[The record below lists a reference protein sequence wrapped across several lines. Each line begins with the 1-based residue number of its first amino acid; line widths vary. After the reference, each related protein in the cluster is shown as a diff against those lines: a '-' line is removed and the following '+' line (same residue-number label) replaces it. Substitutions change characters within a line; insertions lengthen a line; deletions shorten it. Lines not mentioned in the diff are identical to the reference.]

1 MQISMLSIRRPVM
14 TCLLMG
20 FFTLFGLFAYR
31 ALPVSE
37 LPQVDF
43 PTINVSASLSGAS
56 PETMA
61 AAVATPLE
69 GQLATISGIDNISS
83 TSSQGTTKIT
93 IQFNLDRNIDG
104 AALDVQSAISA
115 AQRKLPKSMTSTP
128 SMRKSNPADA
138 PIFFIALHSET
149 LPISTVTEYAESKL
163 AQSLSMLPGV
173 AQVGVFGS
181 KPYAVR
187 IQADPDKLV
196 AHDLGFD
203 ELATAIANNNVNDPL
218 GDLDGEHR
226 SLSLQSNGQLENAA
240 AYRKLAV
247 AYRNGAP
254 LYLSQIATVLDSE
267 ENTRVA
273 SWFVDKP
280 GVILAV
286 QRQPGANTIST
297 VDAVRHALPQFE
309 TVLPDSIKMD
319 ILYDRSESIRASIH
333 DVQFTLFLSCVLVV
347 LVIWLFLRNLSATV
361 IPALAVPLSVLGAV
375 PIMYL
380 LDYSLDNLSLLA
392 LTLAVGF
399 VVDDAI
405 VMMENIVRHMEQ
417 GMSAM
422 QAARKGARE
431 IGFTIVS
438 MTISLIAVFIPLLF
452 MSGLMG
458 RLLHEFAVTISAAIA
473 VSGLVSLTL
482 TPMLCSRI
490 LRPQQTT
497 QVVGRFSQWLESG
510 FSALTESYS
519 LSLVAVLR
527 HPRWMLLSFI
537 VSIGLT
543 VALYSQLPKDFL
555 PSTDS
560 GQITLTTKAAPDTS
574 FATLS
579 AMQQQV
585 AAIVRDD
592 PNVAAFM
599 SSVGSTG
606 PNGSANGGSMTI
618 RLVPREQ
625 RPSAD
630 KVIAELRR
638 KVNHIPGI
646 NVFLRNPPMIKIGG
660 MSSAAEYQ
668 FTLQSNDFDELKQW
682 HDRFLT
688 AIRAIPGLLDV
699 TSDQEVVGAGLA
711 ISVDR
716 DKLASYGLTY
726 SQVETALQS
735 AFAARQVSTIY
746 ADTNQYAVILEAL
759 PERQQQATDLSR
771 IKVRNSNGALI
782 ALDAVADFK
791 RQPQTLS
798 VNHLSTLPA
807 ATISFNMR
815 AGMALSD
822 ALTAL
827 DKVKAELAPPMSL
840 TTSLQGSA
848 AAFASSQSGM
858 MVLLVL
864 ALLVVYG
871 VLGMLYESFVH
882 PLTILSGLPSAGLGA
897 LLTLWLFQFPVT
909 LYAFVG
915 ILLLVGIVKKN
926 AIMMIDFA
934 LARER
939 DGIAPDHAIHKAC
952 LVRFRPIMMT
962 TIAALAGALPIALGY
977 GAGAEL
983 RQPLGVAIVGGLVLS
998 QVVTLYLTPVIY
1010 HYLAPWH
1017 AKLNFRS

>member
-1 MQISMLSIRRPVM
+1 MQLSMLSIRRPVM
-14 TCLLMG
+14 TCLLMA
-20 FFTLFGLFAYR
+20 FFTLFGILAYR

-37 LPQVDF
+37 LPQIDF
-43 PTINVSASLSGAS
+43 PTINVTASLSGAS

-61 AAVATPLE
+61 SAVATPLE

-83 TSSQGTTKIT
+83 SSSQGIT
-93 IQFNLDRNIDG
+93 RITLQFDLDRNIDA
-104 AALDVQSAISA
+104 AALDVQSALSS
-115 AQRKLPKSMTSTP
+115 AQRKLPQNMTSSP

-138 PIFFIALHSET
+138 PVFLIALHSDS

-173 AQVGVFGS
+173 AQVSVYGS

-187 IQADPDKLV
+187 IQADPDKLT
-196 AHDLGFD
+196 AHNLGLD
-203 ELATAIANNNVNDPL
+203 ELATAVADNNVNQPL
-218 GDLDGEHR
+218 GDLDGEFR
-226 SLSLQSNGQLENAA
+226 SLSLKSNGQLKNAA
-240 AYRKLAV
+240 AYRKLVV

-254 LYLSQIATVLDSE
+254 LYLSSIANVLDSE

-273 SWFVDKP
+273 SWFIDKP
-280 GVILAV
+280 GIILAV
-286 QRQPGANTIST
+286 QRQAGANTIST
-297 VDAVRHALPQFE
+297 VDAVRQALPQFQSI
-309 TVLPDSIKMD
+309 LPDSIQMD

-333 DVQFTLFLSCVLVV
+333 DVQFTLLLSCALVV

-375 PIMYL
+375 PVMYL
-380 LDYSLDNLSLLA
+380 LNYSLDNLSLLA

-417 GMSAM
+417 GMGAM

-431 IGFTIVS
+431 IGFTILS
-438 MTISLIAVFIPLLF
+438 MTLSLIAVFIPLLF
-452 MSGLMG
+452 MGGLMG

-482 TPMLCSRI
+482 TPMLCSRV
-490 LRPQQTT
+490 LRAEQTT
-497 QVVGRFSQWLESG
+497 ATQGRLSQWLERG
-510 FSALTESYS
+510 FSTLTESYS
-519 LSLVAVLR
+519 VSLVAVLR
-527 HPRWMLLSFI
+527 HPRWVMFTFFA
-537 VSIGLT
+537 SIALT
-543 VALYSQLPKDFL
+543 VLLYQQLPKDFL

-579 AMQQQV
+579 RMQQQV
-585 AAIVRDD
+585 AEIVKAD

-625 RPSAD
+625 RLSAD
-630 KVIAELRR
+630 QVIAELRQ
-638 KVNHIPGI
+638 KVNHIPGLS
-646 NVFLRNPPMIKIGG
+646 VYLRNPPSIRIGG
-660 MSSAAEYQ
+660 MSTASEYQ
-668 FTLQSNDFDELKQW
+668 FTVQSNDFNELTQW

-688 AIRAIPGLLDV
+688 VIRAIPGLRDV
-699 TSDQEVVGAGLA
+699 TSDQEVVGAGLSVA
-711 ISVDR
+711 VDR

-746 ADTNQYAVILEAL
+746 ADTDQYAVILEVL
-759 PERQQQATDLSR
+759 PERQQQAADLSR
-771 IKVRNSNGALI
+771 IRVRNNDGVLI
-782 ALDAVADFK
+782 SLDTVASFK
-791 RQPQTLS
+791 RQPQTLT
-798 VNHLSTLPA
+798 VNHLGTLPA
-807 ATISFNMR
+807 ATISFNMSS
-815 AGMALSD
+815 GMALGD
-822 ALTAL
+822 ALKAL
-827 DKVKAELAPPMSL
+827 DQVKEELLPPASVV
-840 TTSLQGSA
+840 TSLQGSA

-915 ILLLVGIVKKN
+915 ILLLIGIVKKN

-934 LARER
+934 LDRER
-939 DGIAPDHAIHKAC
+939 DGMTPDDAIHQAC

-962 TIAALAGALPIALGY
+962 SIAALAGALPIALGY

-983 RQPLGVAIVGGLVLS
+983 RQPLGVSIVGGLLLS
-998 QVVTLYLTPVIY
+998 QIVTLYLTPVIY

>member
-1 MQISMLSIRRPVM
+1 MQLSMLSIRRPVM
-14 TCLLMG
+14 TCLLMA
-20 FFTLFGLFAYR
+20 FFTLFGILAYR

-37 LPQVDF
+37 LPQIDF
-43 PTINVSASLSGAS
+43 PTINVTASLSGAS

-61 AAVATPLE
+61 SAVATPLE

-83 TSSQGTTKIT
+83 SSSQGIT
-93 IQFNLDRNIDG
+93 RITLQFDLDRNIDT
-104 AALDVQSAISA
+104 AALDVQSALSS
-115 AQRKLPKSMTSTP
+115 AQRKLPQNMTSSP

-138 PIFFIALHSET
+138 PVFLIALHSDS

-173 AQVGVFGS
+173 AQVSVYGS

-187 IQADPDKLV
+187 IQADPDKLT
-196 AHDLGFD
+196 AHNLGLD
-203 ELATAIANNNVNDPL
+203 ELATAVADNNVNQPL
-218 GDLDGEHR
+218 GDLDGEFR
-226 SLSLQSNGQLENAA
+226 SLSLKSNGQLKNAA
-240 AYRKLAV
+240 AYRKLVV

-254 LYLSQIATVLDSE
+254 LYLSSIANVLDSE

-273 SWFVDKP
+273 SWFIDKP
-280 GVILAV
+280 GIILAV
-286 QRQPGANTIST
+286 QRQAGANTIST
-297 VDAVRHALPQFE
+297 VDAVRQALPQFQSI
-309 TVLPDSIKMD
+309 LPDSIQMD

-333 DVQFTLFLSCVLVV
+333 DVQFTLLLSCALVV

-375 PIMYL
+375 PVMYL
-380 LDYSLDNLSLLA
+380 LNYSLDNLSLLA

-417 GMSAM
+417 GMGAM

-431 IGFTIVS
+431 IGFTILS
-438 MTISLIAVFIPLLF
+438 MTLSLIAVFIPLLF
-452 MSGLMG
+452 MGGLMG

-482 TPMLCSRI
+482 TPMLCSRV
-490 LRPQQTT
+490 LRAEQTT
-497 QVVGRFSQWLESG
+497 ATQGRLSQWLERG
-510 FSALTESYS
+510 FSTLTESYS
-519 LSLVAVLR
+519 VSLVAVLR
-527 HPRWMLLSFI
+527 HPRWVMFTFFA
-537 VSIGLT
+537 SIALT
-543 VALYSQLPKDFL
+543 VLLYQQLPKDFL

-579 AMQQQV
+579 RMQQQV
-585 AAIVRDD
+585 AEIVKAD

-625 RPSAD
+625 RLSAD
-630 KVIAELRR
+630 QVIAELRQ
-638 KVNHIPGI
+638 KVNHIPGLS
-646 NVFLRNPPMIKIGG
+646 VYLRNPPSIRIGG
-660 MSSAAEYQ
+660 MSTASEYQ
-668 FTLQSNDFDELKQW
+668 FTVQSNDFNELTQW

-688 AIRAIPGLLDV
+688 VIRAIPGLRDV
-699 TSDQEVVGAGLA
+699 TSDQEVVGAGLSVA
-711 ISVDR
+711 VDR

-746 ADTNQYAVILEAL
+746 ADTDQYAVILEVL
-759 PERQQQATDLSR
+759 PERQQQAADLSR
-771 IKVRNSNGALI
+771 IRVRNNDGVLI
-782 ALDAVADFK
+782 SLDTVASFK
-791 RQPQTLS
+791 RQPQTLT
-798 VNHLSTLPA
+798 VNHLGTLPA
-807 ATISFNMR
+807 ATISFNMSS
-815 AGMALSD
+815 GMALGD
-822 ALTAL
+822 ALKAL
-827 DKVKAELAPPMSL
+827 DQVKEELLPPASVV
-840 TTSLQGSA
+840 TSLQGSA

-915 ILLLVGIVKKN
+915 ILLLIGIVKKN

-934 LARER
+934 LDRER
-939 DGIAPDHAIHKAC
+939 DGMTPDDAIHQAC

-962 TIAALAGALPIALGY
+962 SIAALAGALPIALGY

-983 RQPLGVAIVGGLVLS
+983 RQPLGVSIVGGLLLS
-998 QVVTLYLTPVIY
+998 QIVTLYLTPVIY

>member
-1 MQISMLSIRRPVM
+1 MQLSMLSIRRPVM
-14 TCLLMG
+14 TCLLMA
-20 FFTLFGLFAYR
+20 FFTLFGILAYR

-37 LPQVDF
+37 LPQIDF
-43 PTINVSASLSGAS
+43 PTINVTASLSGAS

-61 AAVATPLE
+61 SAVATPLE

-83 TSSQGTTKIT
+83 SSSQGIT
-93 IQFNLDRNIDG
+93 RITLQFDLDRNIDA
-104 AALDVQSAISA
+104 AALDVQSALSS
-115 AQRKLPKSMTSTP
+115 AQRKLPQNMTSSP

-138 PIFFIALHSET
+138 PVFLIALHSDS

-173 AQVGVFGS
+173 AQVSVYGS

-187 IQADPDKLV
+187 IQADPDKLT
-196 AHDLGFD
+196 AHNLGLD
-203 ELATAIANNNVNDPL
+203 ELATAVADNNVNQPL
-218 GDLDGEHR
+218 GDLDGEFR
-226 SLSLQSNGQLENAA
+226 SLSLKSNGQLKNAA
-240 AYRKLAV
+240 AYRKLVV

-254 LYLSQIATVLDSE
+254 LYLSSIANVLDSE

-273 SWFVDKP
+273 SWFIDKP
-280 GVILAV
+280 GIILAV
-286 QRQPGANTIST
+286 QRQAGANTIST
-297 VDAVRHALPQFE
+297 VDAVRQALPQFQSI
-309 TVLPDSIKMD
+309 LPDSIQMD

-333 DVQFTLFLSCVLVV
+333 DVQFTLLLSCALVV

-375 PIMYL
+375 PVMYL
-380 LDYSLDNLSLLA
+380 LNYSLDNLSLLA

-417 GMSAM
+417 GMGAM

-431 IGFTIVS
+431 IGFTILS
-438 MTISLIAVFIPLLF
+438 MTLSLIAVFIPLLF
-452 MSGLMG
+452 MGGLMG

-482 TPMLCSRI
+482 TPMLCSRV
-490 LRPQQTT
+490 LRPEQATAT
-497 QVVGRFSQWLESG
+497 QGRLSQWLERG
-510 FSALTESYS
+510 FSTLTESYS
-519 LSLVAVLR
+519 VSLVAVLR
-527 HPRWMLLSFI
+527 HPRWVMFTFFA
-537 VSIGLT
+537 SIALT
-543 VALYSQLPKDFL
+543 VLLYQQLPKDFL

-579 AMQQQV
+579 RMQQQV
-585 AAIVRDD
+585 AEIVKAD

-625 RPSAD
+625 RLSAD
-630 KVIAELRR
+630 QVIAELRQ
-638 KVNHIPGI
+638 KVNHIPGLS
-646 NVFLRNPPMIKIGG
+646 VYLRNPPSIRIGG
-660 MSSAAEYQ
+660 MSTASEYQ
-668 FTLQSNDFDELKQW
+668 FTVQSNDFNELTQW

-688 AIRAIPGLLDV
+688 VIRAIPGLRDV
-699 TSDQEVVGAGLA
+699 TSDQEVVGAGLSVA
-711 ISVDR
+711 VDR

-746 ADTNQYAVILEAL
+746 ADTDQYAVILEVL
-759 PERQQQATDLSR
+759 PERQQQAADLSR
-771 IKVRNSNGALI
+771 IRVRNNDGVLI
-782 ALDAVADFK
+782 SLDTVASFK
-791 RQPQTLS
+791 RQPQTLT
-798 VNHLSTLPA
+798 VNHLGTLPA
-807 ATISFNMR
+807 ATISFNMSS
-815 AGMALSD
+815 GMALGD
-822 ALTAL
+822 ALKAL
-827 DKVKAELAPPMSL
+827 DQVKEELLPPASVV
-840 TTSLQGSA
+840 TSLQGSA

-897 LLTLWLFQFPVT
+897 LLILWLFQFPVT

-915 ILLLVGIVKKN
+915 ILLLIGIVKKN

-934 LARER
+934 LDRER
-939 DGIAPDHAIHKAC
+939 DGMTPDDAIHQAC

-962 TIAALAGALPIALGY
+962 SIAALAGALPIALGY

-983 RQPLGVAIVGGLVLS
+983 RQPLGVSIVGGLLLS
-998 QVVTLYLTPVIY
+998 QIVTLYLTPVIY

>member
-1 MQISMLSIRRPVM
+1 MQLSMLSIRRPVM
-14 TCLLMG
+14 TCLLMA
-20 FFTLFGLFAYR
+20 FFTLFGILAYR

-37 LPQVDF
+37 LPQIDF
-43 PTINVSASLSGAS
+43 PTINVTASLSGAS

-61 AAVATPLE
+61 SAVATPLE

-83 TSSQGTTKIT
+83 SSSQGIT
-93 IQFNLDRNIDG
+93 RITLQFDLDRNIDA
-104 AALDVQSAISA
+104 AALDVQSALSS
-115 AQRKLPKSMTSTP
+115 AQRKLPQNMTSSP

-138 PIFFIALHSET
+138 PVFLIALHSDS

-173 AQVGVFGS
+173 AQVSVYGS

-187 IQADPDKLV
+187 IQADPDKLT
-196 AHDLGFD
+196 AHNLGLD
-203 ELATAIANNNVNDPL
+203 ELATAVADNNVNQPL
-218 GDLDGEHR
+218 GDLDGEFR
-226 SLSLQSNGQLENAA
+226 SLSLKSNGQLKNAA
-240 AYRKLAV
+240 AYRKLVV

-254 LYLSQIATVLDSE
+254 LYLSSIANVLDSE

-273 SWFVDKP
+273 SWFIDKP
-280 GVILAV
+280 GIILAV
-286 QRQPGANTIST
+286 QRQAGANTIST
-297 VDAVRHALPQFE
+297 VDAVRQALPQFQSI
-309 TVLPDSIKMD
+309 LPDSIQMD

-333 DVQFTLFLSCVLVV
+333 DVQFTLLLSCALVV

-375 PIMYL
+375 PVMYL
-380 LDYSLDNLSLLA
+380 LNYSLDNLSLLA

-417 GMSAM
+417 GMGAM

-431 IGFTIVS
+431 IGFTILS
-438 MTISLIAVFIPLLF
+438 MTLSLIAVFIPLLF
-452 MSGLMG
+452 MGGLMG

-482 TPMLCSRI
+482 TPMLCSRV
-490 LRPQQTT
+490 LRAEQTT
-497 QVVGRFSQWLESG
+497 ATQGRLSQWLERG
-510 FSALTESYS
+510 FSTLTESYS
-519 LSLVAVLR
+519 VSLVAVLR
-527 HPRWMLLSFI
+527 HPRWVMFTFFA
-537 VSIGLT
+537 SIALT
-543 VALYSQLPKDFL
+543 VLLYQQLPKDFL

-579 AMQQQV
+579 RMQQQV
-585 AAIVRDD
+585 AEIVKAD

-625 RPSAD
+625 RLSAD
-630 KVIAELRR
+630 QVIAELRQ
-638 KVNHIPGI
+638 KVNHIPGLS
-646 NVFLRNPPMIKIGG
+646 VYLRNPPSIRIGG
-660 MSSAAEYQ
+660 MSTASEYQ
-668 FTLQSNDFDELKQW
+668 FTVQSNDFNELTQW

-688 AIRAIPGLLDV
+688 AIRAIPGLRDV
-699 TSDQEVVGAGLA
+699 TSDQEVVGAGLSVA
-711 ISVDR
+711 VDR

-746 ADTNQYAVILEAL
+746 ADTDQYAVILEVL
-759 PERQQQATDLSR
+759 PERQQQAADLSR
-771 IKVRNSNGALI
+771 IRVRNNDGVLI
-782 ALDAVADFK
+782 SLDTVASFK
-791 RQPQTLS
+791 RQPQTLT
-798 VNHLSTLPA
+798 VNHLGTLPA
-807 ATISFNMR
+807 ATISFNMSS
-815 AGMALSD
+815 GMALGD
-822 ALTAL
+822 ALKAL
-827 DKVKAELAPPMSL
+827 DQVKEELLPPASVV
-840 TTSLQGSA
+840 TSLQGSA

-897 LLTLWLFQFPVT
+897 WLILWLFQFPVT

-915 ILLLVGIVKKN
+915 ILLLIGIVKKN

-934 LARER
+934 LDRER
-939 DGIAPDHAIHKAC
+939 DGMTPDDAIHQAC

-962 TIAALAGALPIALGY
+962 SIAALAGALPIALGY

-983 RQPLGVAIVGGLVLS
+983 RQPLGVSIVGGLLLS
-998 QVVTLYLTPVIY
+998 QIVTLYLTPVIY

>member
-1 MQISMLSIRRPVM
+1 MQLSMLSIRRPVM
-14 TCLLMG
+14 TCLLMA
-20 FFTLFGLFAYR
+20 FFTLFGILAYR

-37 LPQVDF
+37 LPQIDF
-43 PTINVSASLSGAS
+43 PTINVTASLSGAS

-61 AAVATPLE
+61 SAVATPLE

-83 TSSQGTTKIT
+83 SSSQGIT
-93 IQFNLDRNIDG
+93 RITLQFDLDRNIDA
-104 AALDVQSAISA
+104 AALDVQSALSS
-115 AQRKLPKSMTSTP
+115 AQRKLPQNMTSSP

-138 PIFFIALHSET
+138 PVFLIALHSDS

-173 AQVGVFGS
+173 AQVSVYGS

-187 IQADPDKLV
+187 IQADPDKLT
-196 AHDLGFD
+196 AHNLGLD
-203 ELATAIANNNVNDPL
+203 ELATAVADNNVNQPL
-218 GDLDGEHR
+218 GDLDGEFR
-226 SLSLQSNGQLENAA
+226 SLSLKSNGQLKNAA
-240 AYRKLAV
+240 AYRKLVV

-254 LYLSQIATVLDSE
+254 LYLSSIANVLDSE

-273 SWFVDKP
+273 SWFIDKP
-280 GVILAV
+280 GIILAV
-286 QRQPGANTIST
+286 QRQAGANTIST
-297 VDAVRHALPQFE
+297 VDAVRQALPQFQSI
-309 TVLPDSIKMD
+309 LPDSIQMD

-333 DVQFTLFLSCVLVV
+333 DVQFTLLLSCALVV

-375 PIMYL
+375 PVMYL
-380 LDYSLDNLSLLA
+380 LNYSLDNLSLLA

-417 GMSAM
+417 GMGAM

-431 IGFTIVS
+431 IGFTILS
-438 MTISLIAVFIPLLF
+438 MTLSLIAVFIPLLF
-452 MSGLMG
+452 MGGLMG

-482 TPMLCSRI
+482 TPMLCSRV
-490 LRPQQTT
+490 LRPEQATAT
-497 QVVGRFSQWLESG
+497 QGRLSQWLERG
-510 FSALTESYS
+510 FSTLTESYS
-519 LSLVAVLR
+519 VSLVAVLR
-527 HPRWMLLSFI
+527 HPRWVMFTFFA
-537 VSIGLT
+537 SIALT
-543 VALYSQLPKDFL
+543 VLLYQQLPKDFL

-579 AMQQQV
+579 RMQQQV
-585 AAIVRDD
+585 AEIVKAD

-625 RPSAD
+625 RLSAD
-630 KVIAELRR
+630 QVIAELRQ
-638 KVNHIPGI
+638 KVNHIPGLS
-646 NVFLRNPPMIKIGG
+646 VYLRNPPSIRIGG
-660 MSSAAEYQ
+660 MSTASEYQ
-668 FTLQSNDFDELKQW
+668 FTVQSNDFNELTQW

-688 AIRAIPGLLDV
+688 AIRAIPGLRDV
-699 TSDQEVVGAGLA
+699 TSDQEVVGAGLSVA
-711 ISVDR
+711 VDR

-746 ADTNQYAVILEAL
+746 ADTDQYAVILEVL
-759 PERQQQATDLSR
+759 PERQQQAADLSR
-771 IKVRNSNGALI
+771 IRVRNNDGVLI
-782 ALDAVADFK
+782 SLDTVASFK
-791 RQPQTLS
+791 RQPQTLT
-798 VNHLSTLPA
+798 VNHLGTLPA
-807 ATISFNMR
+807 ATISFNMSS
-815 AGMALSD
+815 GMALGD
-822 ALTAL
+822 ALKAL
-827 DKVKAELAPPMSL
+827 DQVKEELLPPASVV
-840 TTSLQGSA
+840 TSLQGSA

-915 ILLLVGIVKKN
+915 ILLLIGIVKKN

-934 LARER
+934 LDRER
-939 DGIAPDHAIHKAC
+939 DGMTPDDAIHQAC

-962 TIAALAGALPIALGY
+962 SIAALAGALPIALGY

-983 RQPLGVAIVGGLVLS
+983 RQPLGVSIVGGLLLS
-998 QVVTLYLTPVIY
+998 QIVTLYLTPVIY

>member
-1 MQISMLSIRRPVM
+1 MQLSMLSIRRPVM
-14 TCLLMG
+14 TCLLMA
-20 FFTLFGLFAYR
+20 FFTLFGILAYR

-37 LPQVDF
+37 LPQIDF
-43 PTINVSASLSGAS
+43 PTINVTASLSGAS

-61 AAVATPLE
+61 SAVATPLE

-83 TSSQGTTKIT
+83 SSSQGIT
-93 IQFNLDRNIDG
+93 RITLQFDLDRNIDA
-104 AALDVQSAISA
+104 AALDVQSALSS
-115 AQRKLPKSMTSTP
+115 AQRKLPQNMTSSP

-138 PIFFIALHSET
+138 PVFLIALHSDS

-173 AQVGVFGS
+173 AQVSVYGS

-187 IQADPDKLV
+187 IQADPDKLT
-196 AHDLGFD
+196 AHNLGLD
-203 ELATAIANNNVNDPL
+203 ELATAVADNNVNQPL
-218 GDLDGEHR
+218 GDLDGEFR
-226 SLSLQSNGQLENAA
+226 SLSLKSNGQLKNAA
-240 AYRKLAV
+240 AYRKLVV

-254 LYLSQIATVLDSE
+254 LYLSSIANVLDSE

-273 SWFVDKP
+273 SWFIDKP
-280 GVILAV
+280 GIILAV
-286 QRQPGANTIST
+286 QRQAGANTIST
-297 VDAVRHALPQFE
+297 VDAVRQALPQFQSI
-309 TVLPDSIKMD
+309 LPDSIQMD

-333 DVQFTLFLSCVLVV
+333 DVQFTLLLSCALVV

-375 PIMYL
+375 PVMYL
-380 LDYSLDNLSLLA
+380 LNYSLDNLSLLA

-417 GMSAM
+417 GMGAM

-431 IGFTIVS
+431 IGFTILS
-438 MTISLIAVFIPLLF
+438 MTLSLIAVFIPLLF
-452 MSGLMG
+452 MGGLMG

-482 TPMLCSRI
+482 TPMLCSRV
-490 LRPQQTT
+490 LRPEQATAT
-497 QVVGRFSQWLESG
+497 QGRLSQWLERG
-510 FSALTESYS
+510 FSTLTESYS
-519 LSLVAVLR
+519 VSLVAVLR
-527 HPRWMLLSFI
+527 HPRWVMFTFFASMA
-537 VSIGLT
+537 LT
-543 VALYSQLPKDFL
+543 VLLYQQLPKDFL

-579 AMQQQV
+579 RMQQQV
-585 AAIVRDD
+585 AEIVKAD

-625 RPSAD
+625 RLSAD
-630 KVIAELRR
+630 QVIAELRQ
-638 KVNHIPGI
+638 KVNHIPGLS
-646 NVFLRNPPMIKIGG
+646 VYLRNPPSIRIGG
-660 MSSAAEYQ
+660 MSTASEYQ
-668 FTLQSNDFDELKQW
+668 FTVQSNDFNELTQW

-688 AIRAIPGLLDV
+688 VIRAIPGLRDV
-699 TSDQEVVGAGLA
+699 TSDQEVVGAGLSVA
-711 ISVDR
+711 VDR

-746 ADTNQYAVILEAL
+746 ADTDQYAVILEVL
-759 PERQQQATDLSR
+759 PERQQQAADLSR
-771 IKVRNSNGALI
+771 IRVRNNDGVLI
-782 ALDAVADFK
+782 SLDTVASFK
-791 RQPQTLS
+791 RQPQTLT
-798 VNHLSTLPA
+798 VNHLGTLPA
-807 ATISFNMR
+807 ATISFNMSS
-815 AGMALSD
+815 GMALGD
-822 ALTAL
+822 ALKAL
-827 DKVKAELAPPMSL
+827 DQVKEELLPPASVV
-840 TTSLQGSA
+840 TSLQGSA

-915 ILLLVGIVKKN
+915 ILLLIGIVKKN

-934 LARER
+934 LDRER
-939 DGIAPDHAIHKAC
+939 DGMTPDDAIHQAC

-962 TIAALAGALPIALGY
+962 SIAALAGALPIALGY

-983 RQPLGVAIVGGLVLS
+983 RQPLGVSIVGGLLLS
-998 QVVTLYLTPVIY
+998 QIVTLYLTPVIY

>member
-1 MQISMLSIRRPVM
+1 MQLSMLSIRRPVM
-14 TCLLMG
+14 TCLLMA
-20 FFTLFGLFAYR
+20 FFTLFGILAYR

-37 LPQVDF
+37 LPQIDF
-43 PTINVSASLSGAS
+43 PTINVTASLSGAS

-61 AAVATPLE
+61 SAVATPLE

-83 TSSQGTTKIT
+83 SSSQGIT
-93 IQFNLDRNIDG
+93 RITLQFDLDRNIDA
-104 AALDVQSAISA
+104 AALDVQSALSS
-115 AQRKLPKSMTSTP
+115 AQRKLPQNMTSSP

-138 PIFFIALHSET
+138 PVFLIALHSDS

-173 AQVGVFGS
+173 AQVSVYGS

-187 IQADPDKLV
+187 IQADPDKLT
-196 AHDLGFD
+196 AHNLGLD
-203 ELATAIANNNVNDPL
+203 ELATAVADNNVNQPL
-218 GDLDGEHR
+218 GDLDGEFR
-226 SLSLQSNGQLENAA
+226 SLSLKSNGQLKNAA
-240 AYRKLAV
+240 AYRKLVV

-254 LYLSQIATVLDSE
+254 LYLSSIANVLDSE

-273 SWFVDKP
+273 SWFIDKP
-280 GVILAV
+280 GIILAV
-286 QRQPGANTIST
+286 QRQAGANTIST
-297 VDAVRHALPQFE
+297 VDAVRQALPQFQSI
-309 TVLPDSIKMD
+309 LPDSIQMD

-333 DVQFTLFLSCVLVV
+333 DVQFTLLLSCALVV

-375 PIMYL
+375 PVMYL
-380 LDYSLDNLSLLA
+380 LNYSLDNLSLLA

-417 GMSAM
+417 GMGAM

-431 IGFTIVS
+431 IGFTILS
-438 MTISLIAVFIPLLF
+438 MTLSLIAVFIPLLF
-452 MSGLMG
+452 MGGLMG

-482 TPMLCSRI
+482 TPMLCSRV
-490 LRPQQTT
+490 LRAEQTT
-497 QVVGRFSQWLESG
+497 ATQGRLSQWLERG
-510 FSALTESYS
+510 FSTLTESYS
-519 LSLVAVLR
+519 VSLVAVLR
-527 HPRWMLLSFI
+527 HPRWVMFTFF
-537 VSIGLT
+537 VSMALT
-543 VALYSQLPKDFL
+543 VLLYQQLPKDFL

-579 AMQQQV
+579 RMQQQV
-585 AAIVRDD
+585 AEIVKAD

-625 RPSAD
+625 RLSAD
-630 KVIAELRR
+630 QVIAELRQ
-638 KVNHIPGI
+638 KVNHIPGLS
-646 NVFLRNPPMIKIGG
+646 VYLRNPPSIRIGG
-660 MSSAAEYQ
+660 MSTASEYQ
-668 FTLQSNDFDELKQW
+668 FTVQSNDFNELTQW

-688 AIRAIPGLLDV
+688 VIRAIPGLRDV
-699 TSDQEVVGAGLA
+699 TSDQEVVGAGLSVA
-711 ISVDR
+711 VDR

-746 ADTNQYAVILEAL
+746 ADTDQYAVILEVL
-759 PERQQQATDLSR
+759 PERQQQAADLSR
-771 IKVRNSNGALI
+771 IRVRNNDGVLI
-782 ALDAVADFK
+782 SLDTVASFK
-791 RQPQTLS
+791 RQPQTLT
-798 VNHLSTLPA
+798 VNHLGTLPA
-807 ATISFNMR
+807 ATISFNMSS
-815 AGMALSD
+815 GMALGD
-822 ALTAL
+822 ALKAL
-827 DKVKAELAPPMSL
+827 DQVKEELLPPASVV
-840 TTSLQGSA
+840 TSLQGSA

-915 ILLLVGIVKKN
+915 ILLLIGIVKKN

-934 LARER
+934 LDRER
-939 DGIAPDHAIHKAC
+939 DGMTPDDAIHQAC

-962 TIAALAGALPIALGY
+962 SIAALAGALPIALGY

-983 RQPLGVAIVGGLVLS
+983 RQPLGVSIVGGLLLS
-998 QVVTLYLTPVIY
+998 QIVTLYLTPVIY

>member
-1 MQISMLSIRRPVM
+1 MQLSMLSIRRPVM
-14 TCLLMG
+14 TCLLMS
-20 FFTLFGLFAYR
+20 FFTLFGVLAYQ

-37 LPQVDF
+37 LPQIDF
-43 PTINVSASLSGAS
+43 PTINITASLSGAS

-61 AAVATPLE
+61 SAVATPLE
-69 GQLATISGIDNISS
+69 GQLATIAGIDNISS

-93 IQFNLDRNIDG
+93 IQFDLDRNIDG

-115 AQRKLPKSMTSTP
+115 AQRKLPQNMTSLP
-128 SMRKSNPADA
+128 SMKKTNPADA
-138 PIFFIALHSET
+138 PIFYIALHSDS

-173 AQVGVFGS
+173 AQVGVYGA

-187 IQADPDKLV
+187 IQADPDKLT
-196 AHDLGFD
+196 AHNLGLD
-203 ELATAIANNNVNDPL
+203 ELATAVANNNVNQPI
-218 GDLDGEHR
+218 GDLDGAHR

-240 AYRKLAV
+240 AYRKLV
-247 AYRNGAP
+247 IAYHNGAP
-254 LYLSQIATVLDSE
+254 LYLTEVANVLDSE

-273 SWFVDKP
+273 SWFVNKP

-297 VDAVRHALPQFE
+297 VDAVKKALPQFQAI
-309 TVLPDSIKMD
+309 LPDSIHMD

-333 DVQFTLFLSCVLVV
+333 DVQFTLLLSCALVV

-375 PIMYL
+375 PVMYIL
-380 LDYSLDNLSLLA
+380 NYSLDNLSLLA

-405 VMMENIVRHMEQ
+405 VMMENIVRHMEE
-417 GMSAM
+417 GMPAL

-431 IGFTIVS
+431 IGFTILS
-438 MTISLIAVFIPLLF
+438 MTLSLVAVFIPLLF
-452 MSGLMG
+452 MGGLMG

-482 TPMLCSRI
+482 TPMLCSRV
-490 LRPQQTT
+490 LRPQHETKEQG
-497 QVVGRFSQWLESG
+497 VIAQWLERAFDS
-510 FSALTESYS
+510 LTENYS
-519 LSLVAVLR
+519 LSLVSALR
-527 HPRWMLLSFI
+527 HPRIVLAVFLASIILSVLL
-537 VSIGLT
+537 
-543 VALYSQLPKDFL
+543 YQQLPKDFL

-574 FATLS
+574 FETLS
-579 AMQQQV
+579 RMQQRV
-585 AAIVRDD
+585 AEIIRQD

-606 PNGSANGGSMTI
+606 PNGSSNGGSMTI
-618 RLVPREQ
+618 RLVPSNQ

-630 KVIAELRR
+630 QVIAELRK
-638 KVNHIPGI
+638 KVSHIPGM
-646 NVFLRNPPMIKIGG
+646 NVFLRNPPSIRIGG
-660 MSSAAEYQ
+660 MSTASEYQ
-668 FTLQSNDFDELKQW
+668 FTLQSNDFDELKLW
-682 HDRFLT
+682 HDRFLK
-688 AIRAIPGLLDV
+688 AIRAIPGLMDV

-711 ISVDR
+711 VKVDR
-716 DKLASYGLTY
+716 DKLASYGLNY
-726 SQVETALQS
+726 SQVETTLQS

-746 ADTNQYAVILEAL
+746 ADTNQYAVILEVL
-759 PERQQQATDLSR
+759 PEYQQQAADLSR
-771 IKVRNSNGALI
+771 IRIRNSNGVLI
-782 ALDAVADFK
+782 SLDTVASYT
-791 RQPQTLS
+791 RQPQTLT
-798 VNHLSTLPA
+798 VNHLGTLPA

-815 AGMALSD
+815 QGMALSD
-822 ALTAL
+822 ALAAL
-827 DKVKAELAPPMSL
+827 DKVKEDLLPPATL
-840 TTSLQGSA
+840 VTSLQGSA
-848 AAFASSQSGM
+848 AAFAGSQSGM
-858 MVLLVL
+858 MVLLLL

-897 LLTLWLFQFPVT
+897 LVTLWLFQFPIT

-915 ILLLVGIVKKN
+915 ILLLIGIVKKN

-934 LARER
+934 LERER
-939 DGIAPDHAIHKAC
+939 EGMAPDQAIHQAC
-952 LVRFRPIMMT
+952 LIRFRPIMMT
-962 TIAALAGALPIALGY
+962 SIAALAGALPIALGL

-983 RQPLGVAIVGGLVLS
+983 RQPLGVAIVGGLLLS

-1017 AKLNFRS
+1017 AKLNFRH

>member
-1 MQISMLSIRRPVM
+1 MQLSMLSIRRPVM
-14 TCLLMG
+14 TCLLMA
-20 FFTLFGLFAYR
+20 FFTLFGILAYR

-37 LPQVDF
+37 LPQIDF
-43 PTINVSASLSGAS
+43 PTINVTASLSGAS

-61 AAVATPLE
+61 SAVATPLE

-83 TSSQGTTKIT
+83 SSSQGIT
-93 IQFNLDRNIDG
+93 RITLQFDLDRNIDA
-104 AALDVQSAISA
+104 AALDVQSALSS
-115 AQRKLPKSMTSTP
+115 AQRKLPQNMTSSP

-138 PIFFIALHSET
+138 PVFLIALHSDS

-173 AQVGVFGS
+173 AQVSVYGS

-187 IQADPDKLV
+187 IQADPDKLT
-196 AHDLGFD
+196 AHNLGLD
-203 ELATAIANNNVNDPL
+203 ELATAVADNNVNQPL
-218 GDLDGEHR
+218 GDLDGEFR
-226 SLSLQSNGQLENAA
+226 SLSLKSNGQLKNAA
-240 AYRKLAV
+240 AYRKLVV

-254 LYLSQIATVLDSE
+254 LYLSSIANVLDSE

-273 SWFVDKP
+273 SWFIDKP
-280 GVILAV
+280 GIILAV
-286 QRQPGANTIST
+286 QRQAGANTIST
-297 VDAVRHALPQFE
+297 VDAVRQALPQFQSI
-309 TVLPDSIKMD
+309 LPDSIQMD

-333 DVQFTLFLSCVLVV
+333 DVQFTLLLSCALVV

-375 PIMYL
+375 PVMYL
-380 LDYSLDNLSLLA
+380 LNYSLDNLSLLA

-417 GMSAM
+417 GMGAM

-431 IGFTIVS
+431 IGFTILS
-438 MTISLIAVFIPLLF
+438 MTLSLIAVFIPLLF
-452 MSGLMG
+452 MGGLMG
-458 RLLHEFAVTISAAIA
+458 RLLHEFTVTISAAIA

-482 TPMLCSRI
+482 TPMLCSRV
-490 LRPQQTT
+490 LRAEQTT
-497 QVVGRFSQWLESG
+497 ATQGRLSQWLERG
-510 FSALTESYS
+510 FSTLTESYS
-519 LSLVAVLR
+519 VSLVAVLR
-527 HPRWMLLSFI
+527 HPRWVMFTFFA
-537 VSIGLT
+537 SIALT
-543 VALYSQLPKDFL
+543 VLLYQQLPKDFL

-579 AMQQQV
+579 RMQQQV
-585 AAIVRDD
+585 AEIVKAD

-625 RPSAD
+625 RLSAD
-630 KVIAELRR
+630 QVIAELRQ
-638 KVNHIPGI
+638 KVNHIPGLS
-646 NVFLRNPPMIKIGG
+646 VYLRNPPSIRIGG
-660 MSSAAEYQ
+660 MSTASEYQ
-668 FTLQSNDFDELKQW
+668 FTVQSNDFNELTQW

-688 AIRAIPGLLDV
+688 VIRAIPGLRDV
-699 TSDQEVVGAGLA
+699 TSDQEVVGAGLSVA
-711 ISVDR
+711 VDR

-746 ADTNQYAVILEAL
+746 ADTDQYAVILEVL
-759 PERQQQATDLSR
+759 PERQQQAADLSR
-771 IKVRNSNGALI
+771 IRVRNNDGVLI
-782 ALDAVADFK
+782 SLDTVASFK
-791 RQPQTLS
+791 RQPQTLT
-798 VNHLSTLPA
+798 VNHLGTLPA
-807 ATISFNMR
+807 ATISFNMSS
-815 AGMALSD
+815 GMALGD
-822 ALTAL
+822 ALKAL
-827 DKVKAELAPPMSL
+827 DQVKEELLPPASVV
-840 TTSLQGSA
+840 TSLQGSA

-915 ILLLVGIVKKN
+915 ILLLIGIVKKN

-934 LARER
+934 LDRER
-939 DGIAPDHAIHKAC
+939 DGMTPDDAIHQAC

-962 TIAALAGALPIALGY
+962 SIAALAGALPIALGY

-983 RQPLGVAIVGGLVLS
+983 RQPLGVSIVGGLLLS
-998 QVVTLYLTPVIY
+998 QIVTLYLTPVIY